1 MNGTNFDIPAMQ
13 RDMNELRRE
22 KEALKKALL
31 CERADRERAI
41 REMDEACRKVV
52 ENAKREN
59 AELRAVI
66 LYLLDRARADYAV
79 IKKEPFER
87 IADAVS
93 DGVIDFETAENI
105 SGDYVI
111 RVPAT
116 DAVIGGM
123 AGVMHGGNRT

>member
-1 MNGTNFDIPAMQ
+1 MENNGIPAMQ
-13 RDMNELRRE
+13 KDMNDLRRE

-31 CERADRERAI
+31 CERAERDRAI
-41 REMDEACRKVV
+41 REMDESARKVL
-52 ENAKREN
+52 EQAKREN

-66 LYLLDRARADYAV
+66 LYMLDRARADYAV
-79 IKKEPFER
+79 IRKEPFER
-87 IADAVS
+87 LSDAVYV
-93 DGVIDFETAENI
+93 GEINFETAENL

-123 AGVMHGGNRT
+123 AGVMHGMGSAK

>member
-1 MNGTNFDIPAMQ
+1 MEIMEMQ
-13 RDMNELRRE
+13 RDMNEMRRE
-22 KEALKKALL
+22 KEALKKALI
-31 CERADRERAI
+31 CERAERERAI
-41 REMDEACRKVV
+41 REINDACRKAQ

-59 AELRAVI
+59 SELRAVI

-87 IADAVS
+87 LSDAVYV
-93 DGVIDFETAENI
+93 GEINFETAENLA
-105 SGDYVI
+105 GDYVI

-123 AGVMHGGNRT
+123 AGVMHGRGSAK

>member
-1 MNGTNFDIPAMQ
+1 MENNGILEMQ
-13 RDMNELRRE
+13 RTMNALRQNAEQLRKELE
-22 KEALKKALL
+22 E
-31 CERADRERAI
+31 ERASRRKEINDVKLACMRELVF
-41 REMDEACRKVV
+41 EQ
-52 ENAKREN
+52 REN

-79 IKKEPFER
+79 IKKKPFER
-87 IADAVS
+87 LSDAVYV
-93 DGVIDFETAENI
+93 GEINFETAENL

-123 AGVMHGGNRT
+123 AGVMHGRKV